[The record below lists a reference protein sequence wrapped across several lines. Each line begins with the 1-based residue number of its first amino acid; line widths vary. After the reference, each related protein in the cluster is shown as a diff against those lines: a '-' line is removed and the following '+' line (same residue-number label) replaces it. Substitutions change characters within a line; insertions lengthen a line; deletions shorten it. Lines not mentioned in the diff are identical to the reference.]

1 MDTKQRINLLKKSIN
16 NDMDKISR
24 LIQRLA
30 RKNGETDEF
39 FLLVKLLYD
48 TRRNI
53 ESKIHD
59 FEKRM
64 CY

>member
-1 MDTKQRINLLKKSIN
+1 MDTKQRISLLKKSIN

-39 FLLVKLLYD
+39 L
-48 TRRNI
+48 
-53 ESKIHD
+53 
-59 FEKRM
+59 
-64 CY
+64 

>member
-1 MDTKQRINLLKKSIN
+1 METTQRIKLLKKSIN

-30 RKNGETDEF
+30 RKNDDTDELL
-39 FLLVKLLYD
+39 LLVKLLYD
-48 TRRNI
+48 TRRSI
-53 ESKIHD
+53 DAKIQE

>member
-1 MDTKQRINLLKKSIN
+1 METTQRIKLLKKSIN

-30 RKNGETDEF
+30 RKNDDTDE
-39 FLLVKLLYD
+39 LLLLIKLLYD
-48 TRRNI
+48 SRRNI
-53 ESKIHD
+53 DAKIHD